1 MEQFFQYL
9 DTIARPYPLQYA
21 VDLYNEVLKHKPKVC
36 YELGSSWGFTTC
48 AIAKALDDINEGG
61 KLYSY
66 EIDPRRVAEC
76 KKNLSNLNL
85 ESVCSIET
93 KDIFDENF
101 LGFTC
106 NFLYIDI
113 HNNGNKIQSVIDK
126 MNDVD
131 LIYFEG
137 GSSIRNQVCRDRN
150 VSTFENL
157 SYDVIYGHDQKHS
170 FSKLKR

>member
-9 DTIARPYPLQYA
+9 DTISRPYPLKYA
-21 VDLYNEVLKHKPKVC
+21 AALYDEVLKHKPKVC

-48 AIAKALDDINEGG
+48 AIAKALNDIGEGG
-61 KLYSY
+61 KLYSF
-66 EIDPRRVAEC
+66 EFDFNRVAEC
-76 KKNLSNLNL
+76 RYNLSQLNL
-85 ESVCSIET
+85 GSVCSVET
-93 KDIFDENF
+93 KDVFDESF

-106 NFLYIDI
+106 DFLYIDI
-113 HNNGNKIQSVIDK
+113 HNNGDKVQSVIDK
-126 MNDVD
+126 IDDVD

-137 GSSIRNQVCRDRN
+137 GSSVRNRVCKERN

-157 SYDVIYGHDQKHS
+157 SYDVIYGHNQKHS